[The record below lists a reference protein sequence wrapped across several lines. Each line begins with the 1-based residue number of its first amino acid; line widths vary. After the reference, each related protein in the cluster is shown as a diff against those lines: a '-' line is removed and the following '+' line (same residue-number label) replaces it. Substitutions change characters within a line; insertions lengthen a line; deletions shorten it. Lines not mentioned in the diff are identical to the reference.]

1 MLNKKIIRYTA
12 DIEGVKLYTLFAQPL
27 AYIFYFIIINYW

>member
-12 DIEGVKLYTLFAQPL
+12 DIEGVKLYTLFA
-27 AYIFYFIIINYW
+27 